1 MTLYLSGAGAYCAF
15 LLFCKF
21 NDQECSKTDPAS
33 WLVVVIASALW
44 MIVIP
49 ISFMEIRSKAKAK
62 AQLESIIESR
72 QPEAIAQPIKITEK
86 SSELDSTTLGQLKP
100 SNS

>member
-1 MTLYLSGAGAYCAF
+1 MTLYLSGASAYCAF

-21 NDQECSKTDPAS
+21 SDKECSKTDPAS

-49 ISFMEIRSKAKAK
+49 ISFMEIRSKAKSK
-62 AQLESIIESR
+62 AQLESIIESK
-72 QPEAIAQPIKITEK
+72 QPEAISQPIINEK
-86 SSELDSTTLGQLKP
+86 SSEFDSTTLGQLKP

>member
-21 NDQECSKTDPAS
+21 SDKECSKTDPAS
-33 WLVVVIASALW
+33 WLVVVLASALW

-49 ISFMEIRSKAKAK
+49 ISFLEIRSKAKAK
-62 AQLESIIESR
+62 NQLEL
-72 QPEAIAQPIKITEK
+72 IKGTT
-86 SSELDSTTLGQLKP
+86 SSEIIARHLEATEETNEFDSSSLGGLNP